1 MFIYFGLLQ
10 KKLLIPLLFPLFL
23 SLRRLI
29 KEDNNNI
36 NNVFIGYIEF
46 LSLTSC
52 GIFYLI
58 LKINL
63 KNSSKNK
70 ERNSKITNSILS
82 TKDEKLRGINT
93 IGDNL
98 ESPTT
103 NTLNAME
110 QIGNEIEMK
119 KIKIKE
125 NAKKPK
131 RSLYIFASLLQ
142 LMVVVINMFWKED
155 LLICLKYNI
164 LNFIELFFLILFS
177 VLFFNFSIYL
187 HQIVSIIIIAIIFL
201 IFFIESVIYNEIK
214 GSEILYNV
222 RYYAV
227 TQLLYCLNNVFG
239 KIYLNKTFDSP
250 YLFLFKIGI
259 IGSFILTIYGII
271 SLFLKIDDK
280 YKLFHVFTLIPIYK
294 VLLYLFFSCLFE
306 LGLWLTIYYFTLCHY
321 IIFETL
327 ANIIDIIFSDKDYS
341 KGQIISFIILYPIL
355 FFSILVFNEII
366 ILNFCGLNYNTKMEI
381 MEREKYDLKNNE
393 NSFYNVNIED
403 NEFDIFNQTF

>member
-36 NNVFIGYIEF
+36 NNVFIGYIDF

-70 ERNSKITNSILS
+70 ERNSKITNSTLS
-82 TKDEKLRGINT
+82 TKDEKLNGIST

-125 NAKKPK
+125 NAK
-131 RSLYIFASLLQ
+131 RRLYIFASLLQ

-164 LNFIELFFLILFS
+164 SNFIQLFFLILFS
-177 VLFFNFSIYL
+177 VLFLNFSIYL
-187 HQIVSIIIIAIIFL
+187 HQIISIIIIAIIFL

-259 IGSFILTIYGII
+259 IGSFILTII
-271 SLFLKIDDK
+271 
-280 YKLFHVFTLIPIYK
+280 
-294 VLLYLFFSCLFE
+294 
-306 LGLWLTIYYFTLCHY
+306 WYYFF
-321 IIFETL
+321 IF
-327 ANIIDIIFSDKDYS
+327 
-341 KGQIISFIILYPIL
+341 
-355 FFSILVFNEII
+355 
-366 ILNFCGLNYNTKMEI
+366 
-381 MEREKYDLKNNE
+381 KNR
-393 NSFYNVNIED
+393 
-403 NEFDIFNQTF
+403 

>member
-103 NTLNAME
+103 NALNAME

-142 LMVVVINMFWKED
+142 LMVVVISMFWKED

-164 LNFIELFFLILFS
+164 SNFIQLFFLILFS
-177 VLFFNFSIYL
+177 VLFLNFSI
-187 HQIVSIIIIAIIFL
+187 
-201 IFFIESVIYNEIK
+201 
-214 GSEILYNV
+214 
-222 RYYAV
+222 
-227 TQLLYCLNNVFG
+227 
-239 KIYLNKTFDSP
+239 
-250 YLFLFKIGI
+250 
-259 IGSFILTIYGII
+259 
-271 SLFLKIDDK
+271 
-280 YKLFHVFTLIPIYK
+280 
-294 VLLYLFFSCLFE
+294 
-306 LGLWLTIYYFTLCHY
+306 
-321 IIFETL
+321 
-327 ANIIDIIFSDKDYS
+327 
-341 KGQIISFIILYPIL
+341 
-355 FFSILVFNEII
+355 
-366 ILNFCGLNYNTKMEI
+366 
-381 MEREKYDLKNNE
+381 
-393 NSFYNVNIED
+393 
-403 NEFDIFNQTF
+403 